1 MGPVL
6 NGTLVV
12 TKTQV
17 PSGLAKRQR
26 DRIILEP
33 KQLENFIRLQ
43 HPTKTNRQDPPRLML
58 LEIERQHNGVVKRQ
72 NPRRI
77 IPTFYI
83 YAVDR

>member
-43 HPTKTNRQDPPRLML
+43 HPTKTNRQDPPRINAIRDRTSAKWSSKKAQPSKNYSYVL
-58 LEIERQHNGVVKRQ
+58 
-72 NPRRI
+72 
-77 IPTFYI
+77 YI
-83 YAVDR
+83 CS